1 VDSSSD
7 RASRPSVGSI
17 AATFDVRGYAT
28 GFVAMVFLLGYAMGL
43 LLLVPLTDAFEIR
56 RTILTTLIAGAGA
69 LILTSLASSAL
80 PFLSALVVG
89 VARAPSKC

>member
-1 VDSSSD
+1 
-7 RASRPSVGSI
+7 
-17 AATFDVRGYAT
+17 
-28 GFVAMVFLLGYAMGL
+28 MGL
-43 LLLVPLTDAFEIR
+43 LLLVPLTDAFEIL

-89 VARAPSKC
+89 VATSAIQMLTPVAASLATEQQRGLQ

>member
-1 VDSSSD
+1 
-7 RASRPSVGSI
+7 
-17 AATFDVRGYAT
+17 
-28 GFVAMVFLLGYAMGL
+28 MVFLLGYAMGL
-43 LLLVPLTDAFEIR
+43 LLLVPLTDVFEIR

-89 VARAPSKC
+89 VATSAIQMLTPVAASLATEQQRGLQ

>member
-1 VDSSSD
+1 
-7 RASRPSVGSI
+7 
-17 AATFDVRGYAT
+17 
-28 GFVAMVFLLGYAMGL
+28 MVFLLGYAMGL

-89 VARAPSKC
+89 VARGHPDADAGRGESGNGAAARATVAKPLPF

>member
-1 VDSSSD
+1 
-7 RASRPSVGSI
+7 
-17 AATFDVRGYAT
+17 
-28 GFVAMVFLLGYAMGL
+28 MVFLLGYAMGL

-56 RTILTTLIAGAGA
+56 RTILTTLIAGTGA

-89 VARAPSKC
+89 VATSAIQMLTPVAASLATEQQRGLR